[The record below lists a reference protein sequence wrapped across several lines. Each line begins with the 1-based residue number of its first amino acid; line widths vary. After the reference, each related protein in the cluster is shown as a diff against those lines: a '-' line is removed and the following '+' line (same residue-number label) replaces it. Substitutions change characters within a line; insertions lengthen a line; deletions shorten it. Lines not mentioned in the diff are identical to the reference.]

1 MGEHLGSHGDAG
13 AGGIPAEIRRRPRPH
28 VRPRRHHG
36 GRGGVQIHPGS
47 AHAGA
52 ARRADPDSRARPAGV
67 AMTEDLPTYEV
78 LAVRFGSSSA
88 RPGSQN
94 FIMPAGHDE
103 PQQVAFYIWVIRR
116 EGRTIVV
123 DTGFSP
129 GASSRRNRQF
139 VHAPAEA
146 LAQAG
151 VNVVAVG
158 DLLLTPLHW
167 DQA

>member
-1 MGEHLGSHGDAG
+1 
-13 AGGIPAEIRRRPRPH
+13 
-28 VRPRRHHG
+28 
-36 GRGGVQIHPGS
+36 
-47 AHAGA
+47 
-52 ARRADPDSRARPAGV
+52 
-67 AMTEDLPTYEV
+67 MTADLPTYEV

-94 FIMPAGHDE
+94 FIMPDGHDG
-103 PQQVAFYIWVIRR
+103 PMQMDFYIWVIRR

-151 VNVVAVG
+151 VNVLEYLVALQDHRQEVFANPSAW
-158 DLLLTPLHW
+158 LPWNYEAALVPS
-167 DQA
+167 